1 MNSII
6 PRKDEFIIIIWTT
19 FLAGTLDI
27 TAAFINSYLRSEVT
41 PDIVL
46 QYIASGVL
54 GREAFSGGLG
64 TAFLG
69 LIFHYLIAFVWT
81 LIFFKLYPLLRIKP
95 AYQIPA
101 GLIYGIFIWL
111 VMNLIIL
118 PISNVRQIPFQ
129 FSQVV
134 FGISFIMFLI
144 GLPISLMFH
153 KFGFNSLKEERTA

>member
-95 AYQIPA
+95 TYQIPA
-101 GLIYGIFIWL
+101 GLIYGIFHL
-111 VMNLIIL
+111 AGNEFNNTAYFQCKTDSFSIL
-118 PISNVRQIPFQ
+118 TSCLRYKFYNVFYRSSY
-129 FSQVV
+129 FSYV
-134 FGISFIMFLI
+134 
-144 GLPISLMFH
+144 P
-153 KFGFNSLKEERTA
+153 